1 MNRIGIDIGGTQLR
15 VAAYSAEGEQLARKV
30 MENDHSLGPERNL
43 DRLVD
48 AIKSWDLQYG
58 GIGVGC
64 PGPLDF
70 ATGCVLNPP
79 NLLGWENFPVAG
91 YLADRTG
98 HKVLINNDANVA
110 GLAEA
115 RVGAAAGLESVF
127 YFTVS
132 TGVGGAYV
140 YRGEIV
146 GGANSCAAEVFNMM
160 VSDDKF
166 HRPGMNPGGLEDHAS
181 GTAIGR
187 MATDAYGR
195 KVTAAEVFRLAT
207 EGDEVACGIVET
219 AAEAL
224 ARAVACVTF
233 VVDPNRFVFGG
244 SVALYNPSFIDRVHE
259 RAQRYVLNPDKLD
272 FALAECGGDAG
283 LIGAALLV

>member
-1 MNRIGIDIGGTQLR
+1 
-15 VAAYSAEGEQLARKV
+15 

-70 ATGCVLNPP
+70 
-79 NLLGWENFPVAG
+79 
-91 YLADRTG
+91 
-98 HKVLINNDANVA
+98 
-110 GLAEA
+110 
-115 RVGAAAGLESVF
+115 
-127 YFTVS
+127 
-132 TGVGGAYV
+132 
-140 YRGEIV
+140 
-146 GGANSCAAEVFNMM
+146 
-160 VSDDKF
+160 
-166 HRPGMNPGGLEDHAS
+166 
-181 GTAIGR
+181 
-187 MATDAYGR
+187 
-195 KVTAAEVFRLAT
+195 AT

-244 SVALYNPSFIDRVHE
+244 SVALYNPSFIDQVHE